1 MMLND
6 IFAALPPLYRNG
18 GVSHRTTFYFS
29 IDDVKKTVILDADS
43 CSVIDGKAG
52 ENADCVCKT
61 SEEFF
66 LKVWNDGYKP
76 GMKDFLGGAIKSN
89 APHLL
94 QEFLKAFG
102 K

>member
-6 IFAALPPLYRNG
+6 IFTTLPVLYRKG
-18 GVSHRTTFYFS
+18 GISQKTSFYFS

-43 CSVIDGKAG
+43 CNVIDGKAG

-61 SEEFF
+61 GEEFF

-76 GMKDFLGGAIKSN
+76 GMKDFLDGSIKSN

>member
-1 MMLND
+1 MLND
-6 IFAALPPLYRNG
+6 IFAALPRLYRKG
-18 GVSHRTTFYFS
+18 EVSRRTTYYFS

-43 CSVIDGKAG
+43 CSVIDGKAV

-66 LKVWNDGYKP
+66 LKVWTDGYKP

-89 APHLL
+89 EPQLL

>member
-1 MMLND
+1 MLNE
-6 IFAALPPLYRNG
+6 IFATLPAIYVKG
-18 GVSHRTTFYFS
+18 GVARKTSFYFS
-29 IDDVKKTVILDADS
+29 IDDVKRTVILDADS
-43 CSVIDGKAG
+43 CSVIEGKAG

-76 GMKDFLGGAIKSN
+76 GMKDFLSGAIKSN

-94 QEFLKAFG
+94 QDFLKAFG